1 MYFYDKQA
9 ENRHDS
15 RLGREQKENSM
26 VNFVFVLESFGICL
40 TAAALFL
47 LLNGDGAREKKLLIM
62 ILCGSLVQNVGYL
75 LELIAPTVEAAM
87 TAVIVEKVGSAF
99 TPLCYCWFIYIYCS
113 VTPPKTLLRF
123 LAAVSFL
130 SLPTVIFNWHGLF
143 YQEIQWV
150 AGGGGFYYVNLVYGP
165 LYVFFL
171 ITTTIIPYALCIC
184 TLVRAIRELP
194 DWQLN
199 HQYWTIL
206 VISVVPVIVMI
217 AYIFK
222 IVNIFDLTPVTLTIS
237 MSLVVIIIW
246 GRRNYDFRHLAA
258 EKVLESMGDGV
269 IALDD
274 HDRLVSYN
282 RAAANIFTCLPA
294 HKRGENIR
302 AVEGF
307 REEMLNNDIPQSFS
321 ISGQHYESHS
331 KHIVDENGKIQGC
344 VILILDMTDI
354 KSYINEIKRVRRQ
367 AEKASI
373 AKSEFLA
380 NMSHEIRTP
389 MNAIIGLNDIIMEE
403 CGDTE
408 IYAYAKDVQSAAKN
422 LLTIINDILDLSK
435 VEAGK
440 MELVIVNYYIKDMA
454 DEIIGI
460 MDMAA
465 SQRGLI
471 LKYECDQTI
480 PCRYSGD
487 DGRIKQILLNI
498 LSNAIKFTK
507 KGYVRAYITGKPGK
521 SEDEELLIFC
531 VEDTGCGIREED
543 LPKIF
548 EDFRQVDS
556 KRNRSVEGTGLG
568 LAIVKHLVELM
579 KGTIQVESIYGKGTT
594 FTITIPQKIVDR
606 QPISEMQEL
615 PQTEQKP
622 TDMFTAPGVKVL
634 IVDDNVINRKVARG
648 FLKNYGF
655 DLTEAESGPEAIER
669 VRENRYDLIFM
680 DHMMPEMDGV
690 EAAEIIR
697 RDCGENGTSPVMI
710 ALTANAMEGMRERF
724 LENNFQDFIA
734 KPLDRAELNQ
744 LLLRW
749 VPEKYRQTEGEKA
762 ESKPLDPKA
771 FRING
776 VDMDAVMKY
785 YSGDEEGFVELLE
798 LYCID
803 GKRKIKLLCEVV
815 ESDMLRYQIEVHGL
829 KSASA
834 NIGAM
839 EVSAMARGQ
848 ENAAIQGDRESI
860 RSQFPLLLAEYENLL
875 ANIQQFLEQRRRER
889 GGKEKLPCLTLEELK
904 GETAAALEELKHF
917 RSQKCAERVEA
928 MLDHELPGHAAERL
942 LEIQEQLKLYEDDK
956 AEELLDQLLS
966 IFDKEE
972 KGK

>member
-1 MYFYDKQA
+1 
-9 ENRHDS
+9 
-15 RLGREQKENSM
+15 M
-26 VNFVFVLESFGICL
+26 VNFVIILECFGICL
-40 TAAALFL
+40 TAVALFL
-47 LLNGDGAREKKLLIM
+47 LLNGDGAREQKLLIM

-87 TAVIVEKVGSAF
+87 TAVTVEKVGSAF

-113 VTPPKTLLRF
+113 VTPPKTLLRI
-123 LAAVSFL
+123 LGVVSFL
-130 SLPTVIFNWHGLF
+130 SLPTAIFNWHGLF
-143 YQEIQWV
+143 YQEVQWV
-150 AGGGGFYYVNLVYGP
+150 ASGNGFHYVNLSYGP
-165 LYVFFL
+165 LYIFFM
-171 ITTTIIPYALCIC
+171 IGHIIIPYALCIY
-184 TLVRAIRELP
+184 TLTSTIREHS
-194 DWQLN
+194 DQQLN
-199 HQYWTIL
+199 RQYWTIL
-206 VISVVPVIVMI
+206 AISSLPVIVLI
-217 AYIFK
+217 AYVFK
-222 IVNIFDLTPVTLTIS
+222 IVNIFDFTPVTLTIS
-237 MSLVVIIIW
+237 MSMVVIVIW
-246 GRRNYDFRHLAA
+246 SRRNYDFRYLAA

-282 RAAANIFTCLPA
+282 RAAADIFTCLSA

-302 AVEGF
+302 VVEGF
-307 REEMLNNDIPQSFS
+307 REEMLNKDIPQSFS
-321 ISGQHYESHS
+321 INGQHYESHS

-440 MELVIVNYYIKDMA
+440 MELVNVNYYMKVMA

-471 LKYECDQTI
+471 LKYECDETI
-480 PCRYSGD
+480 PCRYRGD

-507 KGYVRAYITGKPGK
+507 KGYVRVYITGKPGK
-521 SEDEELLIFC
+521 NEDEELLTFC

-543 LPKIF
+543 LNKIF

-579 KGTIQVESIYGKGTT
+579 KGTIHVESIYEKGTT
-594 FTITIPQKIVDR
+594 VTITIPQKIVDR

-615 PQTEQKP
+615 PQAEQKV

-648 FLKNYGF
+648 FLKNYAF
-655 DLTEAESGPEAIER
+655 DLTEAESGPEAIEK
-669 VRENRYDLIFM
+669 VNADRYDFIFM
-680 DHMMPEMDGV
+680 DHMMPDMDGV

-697 RDCGENGTSPVMI
+697 RDCGENGTYPVMI

-724 LENNFQDFIA
+724 LEHGFQDFIA
-734 KPLDRAELNQ
+734 KPLDRIELNQ

-749 VPEKYRQTEGEKA
+749 VPEKYRQTEEAEA
-762 ESKPLDPKA
+762 ESKPLDPA
-771 FRING
+771 EFRIDG
-776 VDMDAVMKY
+776 VDMNAAMKY
-785 YSGDEEGFVELLE
+785 YSGDEEGFVELLD

-803 GKRKIKLLCEVV
+803 GKRKTELLYEVV
-815 ESDMLRYQIEVHGL
+815 ETDILRYQIEVHGL

-839 EVSAMARGQ
+839 KVSAMAREQ
-848 ENAAIQGDRESI
+848 ENAAVQGDREFI
-860 RSQFPLLLAEYENLL
+860 HKQFPMLIAEYENLL
-875 ANIQQFLEQRRRER
+875 ANIGQFLERRRQEK
-889 GGKEKLPCLTLEELK
+889 GKKEKLPCLTIQELR
-904 GETAAALEELKHF
+904 GETGAALEELKHF
-917 RSQKCAERVEA
+917 RSQKCAERVDA
-928 MLDHELPGHAAERL
+928 MLTHQLPGYAEERL
-942 LEIQEQLKLYEDDK
+942 LEIQEQLRLYEDDK
-956 AEELLDQLLS
+956 AEELLGQLLS
-966 IFDKEE
+966 ILEKEE
-972 KGK
+972 DSQ

>member
-1 MYFYDKQA
+1 
-9 ENRHDS
+9 
-15 RLGREQKENSM
+15 M
-26 VNFVFVLESFGICL
+26 VNFVILLECFGICL
-40 TAAALFL
+40 TAVALFL
-47 LLNGDGAREKKLLIM
+47 LLNGDGAREQKLLIM

-87 TAVIVEKVGSAF
+87 TAVTVEKVGSAF

-113 VTPPKTLLRF
+113 VTPPKKLLR
-123 LAAVSFL
+123 LLGAVSFL
-130 SLPTVIFNWHGLF
+130 SLPTVIFNWRGLF
-143 YQEIQWV
+143 YQDVQWTA
-150 AGGGGFYYVNLVYGP
+150 AGDGFHYVILTYGP

-171 ITTTIIPYALCIC
+171 IGHIIIPYALCIY
-184 TLVRAIRELP
+184 TLVGAIRERR
-194 DWQLN
+194 DRQLN
-199 HQYWTIL
+199 RQYWTIL
-206 VISVVPVIVMI
+206 TISGLPVVVLA
-217 AYIFK
+217 AYILK

-237 MSLVVIIIW
+237 MSMVVIVIW
-246 GRRNYDFRHLAA
+246 SRRNYDFRYLAA

-282 RAAANIFTCLPA
+282 RAAADIFTSLSA
-294 HKRGENIR
+294 HRPGENIR

-307 REEMLNNDIPQSFS
+307 REEMLNSDIPQSFS

-331 KHIVDENGKIQGC
+331 KHIVDENGKIQGS

-408 IYAYAKDVQSAAKN
+408 IYGYAKDVQSAARN

-440 MELVIVNYYIKDMA
+440 MELVIENYYIKDMA
-454 DEIIGI
+454 DEIMGI

-465 SQRGLI
+465 SQKGLI

-507 KGYVRAYITGKPGK
+507 KGYVRAYITGKPGRDN
-521 SEDEELLIFC
+521 DEELLTFC

-543 LPKIF
+543 LQKIF

-556 KRNRSVEGTGLG
+556 RRNRSVEGTGLG

-579 KGTIQVESIYGKGTT
+579 KGTIQAESVYGKRTT
-594 FTITIPQKIVDR
+594 VTITIPQKIVDR
-606 QPISEMQEL
+606 QPVSEMKEA
-615 PQTEQKP
+615 PQTEQKV
-622 TDMFTAPGVKVL
+622 TDGFTAPGVKVL

-648 FLKNYGF
+648 FLKNYAF

-669 VRENRYDLIFM
+669 VRSDRYDLIFM
-680 DHMMPEMDGV
+680 DHMMPDMDGV

-697 RDCGENGTSPVMI
+697 RDCGDNGTAPVMV

-724 LENNFQDFIA
+724 LEHGFQDFIA
-734 KPLDRAELNQ
+734 KPLDRTELNQ

-749 VPEKYRQTEGEKA
+749 VPEKYRQTGDTEE
-762 ESKPLDPKA
+762 ESKPLDPSA
-771 FRING
+771 VQIDG
-776 VDMDAVMKY
+776 VDMEAVTQY
-785 YSGDEEGFVELLE
+785 YSGDEEGFVELLD

-803 GKRKIKLLCEVV
+803 GKRKIELLHQVV
-815 ESDMLRYQIEVHGL
+815 DSDPLRYQIEVHGL

-839 EVSAMARGQ
+839 EVSAMARAH
-848 ENAAIQGDRESI
+848 ENAAVQGDMEFI
-860 RSQFPLLLAEYENLL
+860 HSQFPLLMTEYEKLL
-875 ANIQQFLEQRRRER
+875 VNIRRYLEKRRQEKGR
-889 GGKEKLPCLTLEELK
+889 KEKLPCLTIHEFRE
-904 GETAAALEELKHF
+904 ETAAALEELKHF
-917 RSQKCAERVEA
+917 RSQKCGERVET
-928 MLDHELPGHAAERL
+928 MLTHELPGDGEERL
-942 LEIQEQLKLYEDDK
+942 LEIQEQLRLYEDDK
-956 AEELLDQLLS
+956 AEELLGWLLGS
-966 IFDKEE
+966 LEKEE
-972 KGK
+972 EGNE